1 MACGATDLIHELAS
15 ELASL
20 AGVSSGVE
28 AYREK
33 SLIEIQSNLAD
44 HSGNGPYIKKGDC
57 HLFRSPLEKGDCHLL
72 LLKILKFD

>member
-57 HLFRSPLEKGDCHLL
+57 HLL